1 MSQDEAFISIRD
13 VSKSFGSVKAVDH
26 VSMDIGRGEFFS
38 LLGPSGCGKT
48 TLLRLL
54 AGFEAPTSGEIV
66 IDGQPMSAVPPHRRP
81 VNMVF
86 QNYAIF
92 PHLDVR
98 ANIAYGMRKAKLPR
112 HELDALVDEMLEMI
126 KLPGYGNRRSDE
138 LSGGERQR
146 VALARALIKRP
157 KVLLLD
163 EPLGALDK
171 KLREQMQLE
180 LRALQRS
187 VGITFVFVTHDQE
200 EALTMS
206 DRIAVMSRGRYLQID
221 TPARLYE
228 APNSRE
234 VAAFIGDMNFF
245 DGRIVTLSG
254 DSATVD
260 TGPLGRITA
269 PVREA
274 AFTAGDKVLVAI
286 RPEKFSLSETPAG
299 GNRNSIEGTLDATA
313 YLGDRSHFYVR
324 VDGIQKPIAVSAQNA
339 TRANGGIRDQVRHV
353 WLSWSEDAVV
363 LLGRVAKDGRLDV
376 VGVSDDRRL
385 ADRVLARLR

>member
-1 MSQDEAFISIRD
+1 MTVAQNEAFISLRD
-13 VSKSFGSVKAVDH
+13 VSKEFGPVRAVDH
-26 VSMDIGRGEFFS
+26 VHIDIGRGEFFS

-54 AGFEAPTSGEIV
+54 AGFEAPTSGEIF
-66 IDGQPMSAVPPHRRP
+66 IDRQPMSAVPPHHRP

-92 PHLDVR
+92 PHLNVR

-112 HELDALVDEMLEMI
+112 QELNALVDETLEMI
-126 KLPGYGNRRSDE
+126 KLPGYGERKSHE

-206 DRIAVMSRGRYLQID
+206 DRIAVMSKGRALQID
-221 TPARLYE
+221 SPTRLYE
-228 APNSRE
+228 APGNRE
-234 VAAFIGDMNFF
+234 VAAFIGSMNFF
-245 DGRIVTLSG
+245 DARIVAV
-254 DSATVD
+254 DSDNATVD
-260 TGPLGRITA
+260 AGPLGQITA
-269 PVREA
+269 PA
-274 AFTAGDKVLVAI
+274 GGLALSAGDKVLVAI
-286 RPEKFSLSETPAG
+286 RPEKLSLADERRDAD
-299 GNRNSIEGTLDATA
+299 GNAIEGILDNAA

-324 VDGIQKPIAVSAQNA
+324 VDGIERPIAVSAQNL
-339 TRANGGIRDQVRHV
+339 TRTLDRVGEQQRPV
-353 WLSWSEDAVV
+353 WLCWPDDAVV
-363 LLGRVAKDGRLDV
+363 LLSPD
-376 VGVSDDRRL
+376 
-385 ADRVLARLR
+385 

>member
-1 MSQDEAFISIRD
+1 MALDDAFISLRD
-13 VSKSFGSVKAVDH
+13 VSKEFGPVRAVDH

-48 TLLRLL
+48 TLLRLI
-54 AGFEAPTSGEIV
+54 AGFEAPTTGEIV
-66 IDGQPMSAVPPHRRP
+66 IDGQAMSPVPPHQRP

-98 ANIAYGMRKAKLPR
+98 ANIAYGMRKARLPR
-112 HELDALVDEMLEMI
+112 PELDALVDEMLEMI
-126 KLPGYGNRRSDE
+126 KLPGYGERKSHE

-206 DRIAVMSRGRYLQID
+206 DRIAVMANGRDLQID
-221 TPARLYE
+221 TPSRLYE
-228 APNSRE
+228 APRSRE

-245 DGRIVTLSG
+245 DARIVSMDR
-254 DSATVD
+254 DSAAVD
-260 TGPLGRITA
+260 AGPLGRIT
-269 PVREA
+269 VSVGEL
-274 AFTAGDKVLVAI
+274 AFSAGDAVLVAI
-286 RPEKFSLSETPAG
+286 RPEKFSLAG
-299 GNRNSIEGTLDATA
+299 ERGEAENNAIEGILDDAA

-324 VDGIQKPIAVSAQNA
+324 VEGIERPIAVSAQNMS
-339 TRANGGIRDQVRHV
+339 RALEGVSEQRRPV
-353 WLSWSEDAVV
+353 WLCWPDDAVV
-363 LLGRVAKDGRLDV
+363 LLDV
-376 VGVSDDRRL
+376 E
-385 ADRVLARLR
+385 

>member
-1 MSQDEAFISIRD
+1 MAQDDAFISLRG
-13 VSKSFGSVKAVDH
+13 VSKEFGPVRAVDR
-26 VSMDIGRGEFFS
+26 VSIDIRRGEFFS

-48 TLLRLL
+48 TLLRLI
-54 AGFEAPTSGEIV
+54 AGFETPSSGEIV
-66 IDGQPMSAVPPHRRP
+66 IDGQPMSAVAPHHRP

-112 HELDALVDEMLEMI
+112 RELDALVDKMLDMI
-126 KLPGYGNRRSDE
+126 KLSGYGARKSHE

-200 EALTMS
+200 EALSMS
-206 DRIAVMSRGRYLQID
+206 DRIAVMANGRDLQVD
-221 TPARLYE
+221 SPARLYE
-228 APNSRE
+228 APRNRE

-245 DGRIVTLSG
+245 DARIVALDG
-254 DSATVD
+254 DTATVD
-260 TGPLGRITA
+260 AGPLGRIAA
-269 PVREA
+269 PAGELTFSAGEA
-274 AFTAGDKVLVAI
+274 ALVAI
-286 RPEKFSLSETPAG
+286 RPEKFSLADERRDAEA
-299 GNRNSIEGTLDATA
+299 NAVEGMLDDSA

-324 VDGIQKPIAVSAQNA
+324 LGGIERPVAVSVQNLA
-339 TRANGGIRDQVRHV
+339 RSLEGIGERQRPV
-353 WLSWSEDAVV
+353 WLSWPDDAVV
-363 LLGRVAKDGRLDV
+363 LLR
-376 VGVSDDRRL
+376 SD
-385 ADRVLARLR
+385 